1 MTAKAPLLLPPLTEF
16 LAESPTAFH
25 AAGVLGELLR
35 KRGFQLLDPRKEWR
49 LEPGKGYFLLRNGS
63 SLAAFRTPKA
73 AAEPGQLRLC
83 VSHTDSPCLK
93 LRLKD
98 AKQQDKELL
107 RIPVEVYGGAT
118 LPTWPDRPL
127 RLAGRMAA
135 RDKKG
140 ASQIVVVDSRV
151 PVATVPNPPIH
162 LANLNDGFH
171 YNPQTQLAAFL
182 PAKSRKDALKALL
195 PRGLEPDGDA
205 PLAELYL
212 VDAEAPTVL
221 GDLVQSPRLDNLV
234 SCYALAGALCDPGA
248 LPDDVLAMGAFFDL
262 EETGLNY
269 QSAGSDFLRSL
280 LERIAAVLWPRHP
293 QALPRLLGDS
303 LCVSL
308 DVAHAFHPNFPELF
322 VEEDAPKMGHGPALK
337 FHANQNYSTVLPA
350 AQHLRLLA
358 EKNALPLQTFT
369 PRSGAPCGSTIGRIV
384 SGALGIPSADV
395 GTPLWAMHSAR
406 ETGSLQDTE
415 SLQRL
420 LAAFFQD
427 DGPLPPQ

>member
-1 MTAKAPLLLPPLTEF
+1 MTAKAPLPPLTEF
-16 LAESPTAFH
+16 LSGSPTAFH
-25 AAGVLGELLR
+25 ATGFLGDLLST
-35 KRGFQLLDPRKEWR
+35 RGFRLLDPRKEWR

-63 SLAAFRTPKA
+63 SLVAFRTPEKA
-73 AAEPGQLRLC
+73 AGPGELRLS
-83 VSHTDSPCLK
+83 VAHTDSPCLK
-93 LRLKD
+93 LRLRD
-98 AKQQDKELL
+98 AKQLDAQLL
-107 RIPVEVYGGAT
+107 RIPVEIYGGAT
-118 LPTWPDRPL
+118 IPTWPDRPL

-135 RDKKG
+135 RDRKG
-140 ASQIVVVDSRV
+140 ASRIVTVDSRL
-151 PVATVPNPPIH
+151 PMATVPNPPIH

-171 YNPQTQLAAFL
+171 YNPQTQLAALL
-182 PAKSRKDALKALL
+182 PAKSLRDALKKLL
-195 PRGLEPDGDA
+195 PKGLDPDGDA

-212 VDAEAPTVL
+212 VDAEPPTLL
-221 GDLVQSPRLDNLV
+221 GDLVQSPRLDNLA
-234 SCYALAGALCDPGA
+234 SCHALAGALCEPGA
-248 LPDDVLAMGAFFDL
+248 LPGNALVMGAFFDL

-280 LERIAAVLWPRHP
+280 LERIAAALWTDHP
-293 QALPRLLGDS
+293 QSLGRLLGNS

-308 DVAHAFHPNFPELF
+308 DAAHAFHPSFPELF

-358 EKNALPLQTFT
+358 EKRALPLQTFT

-384 SGALGIPSADV
+384 SGALGTPSADV
-395 GTPLWAMHSAR
+395 GAPLWAMHSAR

-415 SLQRL
+415 NLQRL

-427 DGPLPPQ
+427 GDPLPPQ

>member
-1 MTAKAPLLLPPLTEF
+1 MTAKASSFPLLTEF
-16 LAESPTAFH
+16 LFGSPTAFH
-25 AAGVLGELLR
+25 AADFLGNLLR
-35 KRGFQLLDPRKEWR
+35 EQGFQLLDPREEWR
-49 LEPGKGYFLLRNGS
+49 LEPGKGYFLFRNGS
-63 SLAAFRTPKA
+63 SLVAFRTPKA
-73 AAEPGQLRLC
+73 TAEPGELRLS
-83 VSHTDSPCLK
+83 VAHTDSPCLK

-118 LPTWPDRPL
+118 IPTWLDRPL
-127 RLAGRMAA
+127 RLAGRMAV
-135 RDKKG
+135 RDKEG
-140 ASQIVVVDSRV
+140 ASRIVVVDSQT
-151 PVATVPNPPIH
+151 PVATIPNPPIH

-171 YNPQTQLAAFL
+171 YNPQTQLAAFF
-182 PAKSRKDALKALL
+182 PARSVKNVLRSLL
-195 PRGLEPDGDA
+195 PRDLEPDGDV

-212 VDAEAPTVL
+212 VDAGVHTVL
-221 GDLVQSPRLDNLV
+221 RELVQSPRLDNLV
-234 SCYALAGALCDPGA
+234 SCYALAGALCNPGT
-248 LPDDVLAMGAFFDL
+248 LPDNVLAMGGFFDL

-269 QSAGSDFLRSL
+269 QSAGSDFLHSL
-280 LERIAAVLWPRHP
+280 LERVTAVLWPKHP
-293 QALPRLLGDS
+293 QALPRLLGNS

-358 EKNALPLQTFT
+358 EKYGLPLQTFT

-406 ETGSLQDTE
+406 ETGSLRDTE
-415 SLQRL
+415 NLQNL